1 MTTLTCDHC
10 ESEIDVEID
19 PKCAMYWN
27 GSTDVM
33 CAECRE
39 RAYQKWQ
46 ESRLEDWPVDT
57 ERLREAFRIKRGWR
71 A

>member
-10 ESEIDVEID
+10 ESEIDVEKD
-19 PKCAMYWN
+19 PKCVVYDPSGA
-27 GSTDVM
+27 TDVI

-39 RAYQKWQ
+39 RAWKQCIVDGGWADHPEYQRVRQ
-46 ESRLEDWPVDT
+46 G
-57 ERLREAFRIKRGWR
+57 IKRGWR